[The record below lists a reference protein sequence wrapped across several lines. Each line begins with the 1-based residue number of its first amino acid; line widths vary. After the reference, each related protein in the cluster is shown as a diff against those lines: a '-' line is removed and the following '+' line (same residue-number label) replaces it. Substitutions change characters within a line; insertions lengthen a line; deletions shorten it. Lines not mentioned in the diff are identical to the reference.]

1 MYSIDARG
9 VGGIGLSQI
18 DLSVDTH
25 DADSV
30 DQVDAL
36 HVMRRGLDET
46 PTFY

>member
-25 DADSV
+25 DV